1 MAGSIAVGSA
11 EAGAI
16 AAESVVVGAVVV
28 ASEGFTAAAAGS
40 LDSVESVGS
49 VNLGSVDS
57 SPACAAGLVSLA
69 ATGLFSVDFPRGSE
83 VAPGP
88 LAPGPLAPG
97 LFPLILP
104 GLMRRLGGRL
114 DSASAD
120 GEFESAA
127 DSSVPVELLSLTGRV
142 TPGAS
147 ISHPLPLTVMEPA
160 VP

>member
-11 EAGAI
+11 GAGAF

-28 ASEGFTAAAAGS
+28 ASEGSTAAAAGS
-40 LDSVESVGS
+40 LRSVESVGS

-69 ATGLFSVDFPRGSE
+69 SAGLFSVDFPRGSE
-83 VAPGP
+83 GDPGP
-88 LAPGPLAPG
+88 RAPG

-114 DSASAD
+114 DSASAE

-147 ISHPLPLTVMEPA
+147 ISHPLPLTVMEAA